1 MIRLCAL
8 SLLTACVLAAALPVG
23 SARAETALERIAR
36 TGVLSAGTREDA
48 APFAFLDPQGQRVGL
63 SVDLIEEVRKALSV
77 KLGREVRTEFTT
89 VTPSTRLQVVEEGRV
104 DLVCEI
110 ATATWAREQRID
122 FTLPIFRDGTRILAY
137 RDTVARAGTLADLR
151 IGMVTGSTTEG
162 ILRRKLAGAELTPY
176 PNMLDALRA
185 LEKGEV
191 DGIAN
196 VGIVLRGLLPKAE
209 KPNGLVIVPRG
220 EALGYEA
227 MACIVPSNESAWRDF
242 VNGVLRDL
250 FKGIEVYHGGY
261 ADIYQRWF
269 GRDAE
274 IAYPLDQ
281 RSAQFFAD
289 MLIWLD

>member
-1 MIRLCAL
+1 MSRLAIL
-8 SLLTACVLAAALPVG
+8 PLLAALAFAAVLPAPA
-23 SARAETALERIAR
+23 ARAEPALERIAR

-48 APFAFLDPQGQRVGL
+48 APFAFRDAQGRPVGL
-63 SVDLIEEVRKALSV
+63 SVDLIEEVRKALSA
-77 KLGREVRTEFTT
+77 KLGRDIRTEFTT
-89 VTPSTRLQVVEEGRV
+89 VAPSTRLQVVEDGRV

-110 ATATWAREQRID
+110 ATATWPREQRID

-137 RDTVARAGTLADLR
+137 RDTIAQAGTLADLR

-162 ILRRKLAGAELTPY
+162 ILRRKLPGAELTPY
-176 PNMLDALRA
+176 PSMLDALRA
-185 LEKGEV
+185 LEKGDV

-209 KPNGLVIVPRG
+209 KPKGLVIVPRG

-227 MACIVPSNESAWRDF
+227 MACIVPSNDSAWRDF

-250 FKGIEVYHGGY
+250 FTGIEAYRGGY